1 MYPVGSSISWI
12 WSESTISPSFSISV
26 PQADRACPVS
36 FSRSRIMSST
46 VNPPTMAR
54 R

>member
-12 WSESTISPSFSISV
+12 CSESTISPSFSISV
-26 PQADRACPVS
+26 PQAARVCPVS

-46 VNPPTMAR
+46 VNPPTMDR

>member
-12 WSESTISPSFSISV
+12 CSESTIRPSFSISV
-26 PQADRACPVS
+26 PHAARVCPVS
-36 FSRSRIMSST
+36 LSRSRIMSST
-46 VNPPTMAR
+46 VNPPTMDR